1 MIEIPICRITLRI
14 FSKHLFNIKDME
26 QLNKVQQEAVL
37 YCDGPSLIVAGAGSG
52 KTRVL
57 TYKIAYL
64 IQSGTPPERIMALTF
79 TNKAAKEMKERIGA
93 MVGFD
98 VAEKIKMGTFHS
110 IFAKILQREA
120 FALEMTSNF
129 TIYDETD
136 SKNLIADI
144 IKEYKLETDSYKPSK
159 IKAKISKAKNE
170 LIEPDI
176 YMSNTMIRENDEK
189 DRMKYCGEIYKLYQD
204 RLKVSNAMDFDDL
217 LLNTFKL
224 FRDNPSTRERY
235 QEALDWVLVDEFQDT
250 NIAQMKVLMQLCRRK
265 QNLVVVGDDA
275 QSIYSFR
282 GANINNILMFS
293 NVFQNART
301 FKLEQNYRSTQTIV
315 AGANSLIHH
324 NIAQIDKNVFSK
336 GDKGDKIYY
345 VPFYTDRNE
354 GEYIAQSCN
363 EVHRV
368 EQCQWSDITVLYRSN
383 ALSRCI
389 EEAMLQYKIPYR
401 IHGGI
406 SFFQRADVK
415 NMLGY
420 LKLIANPNDDQAYK
434 RIANWP
440 KRGIGNKTIERISE
454 IACKYHVPMLYVA
467 TEPDYFGLVTT
478 DKTKAKLKE
487 FGQIIN
493 SIEMFAAEHNA
504 LEVFDKVM
512 DSFHLDE
519 YIINLDE
526 DSKTDMIVSELISSI
541 ESFVEVRKEE
551 NRLEE
556 AGVVNY
562 LQDVALLAEEV
573 EEENKD
579 SVNLMTIHAS
589 KGLEYN
595 TIYIVGCE
603 EGIFPSKKSSQSPQE
618 LEEERR
624 LMYVAITR
632 AEKHCFITN
641 AKRRWL
647 YGEEQK
653 NEPSR
658 FISDI
663 DDEFIEEVDAYA
675 VDDDPDEPTQ
685 GYFD

>member
-1 MIEIPICRITLRI
+1 
-14 FSKHLFNIKDME
+14 ME

-98 VAEKIKMGTFHS
+98 VAEKIRMGTFHS
-110 IFAKILQREA
+110 VFAHILKMEIY
-120 FALEMTSNF
+120 ALEMTSNF
-129 TIYDETD
+129 TIYDETE

-144 IKEYKLETDSYKPSK
+144 IRGYKLETDSYKPSK
-159 IKAKISKAKNE
+159 IKDKISKAKNE
-170 LIEPDI
+170 LIDPDS
-176 YMSNTMIRENDEK
+176 YMSNPLIRENDEK
-189 DRMKYCGEIYKLYQD
+189 DRVKYCGEIYKIYQN
-204 RLKVSNAMDFDDL
+204 RLKECNAMDFDDL
-217 LLNTFKL
+217 LFNTFKL
-224 FRDNPSTRERY
+224 FSYYPSTKEHY
-235 QEALDWVLVDEFQDT
+235 QELFDWVLVDEFQDT
-250 NIAQMKVLMQLCRRK
+250 NLAQMQVLIQLCKRK

-282 GANINNILMFS
+282 GANINNILMFK
-293 NVFQNART
+293 NLFPNAQT

-324 NIAQIDKNVFSK
+324 NVAQIDKNVFSK
-336 GDKGDKIYY
+336 GDKGDKIHY

-368 EQCQWSDITVLYRSN
+368 EQCQWSDITILYRSN

-415 NMLGY
+415 NMLAY
-420 LKLIANPNDDQAYK
+420 FKLIANPNDDQAYK
-434 RIANWP
+434 RIVNWP
-440 KRGIGNKTIERISE
+440 KRGIGNKTQERISE
-454 IACKYHVPMLYVA
+454 IASKYHVPMLYVA

-478 DKTKAKLKE
+478 DKTKAKLIE
-487 FGQIIN
+487 FGQTIN
-493 SIEMFAAEHNA
+493 SIEMFSAEHNA

-573 EEENKD
+573 EEEKKD
-579 SVNLMTIHAS
+579 AVNLMTIHAS

-675 VDDDPDEPTQ
+675 VDDDPDEPPQ

>member
-1 MIEIPICRITLRI
+1 
-14 FSKHLFNIKDME
+14 ME

-64 IQSGTPPERIMALTF
+64 IQSGTQPERIMALTF

-110 IFAKILQREA
+110 VFAKILQRES

-144 IKEYKLETDSYKPSK
+144 VREYKLETDSYKPSK

-170 LIEPDI
+170 LLEPDI

-235 QEALDWVLVDEFQDT
+235 QEAFDWVLVDEFQDT
-250 NIAQMKVLMQLCRRK
+250 NIAQMQVLMQLCRRK

-282 GANINNILMFS
+282 GANINNILMFN
-293 NVFQNART
+293 NVFPKALT
-301 FKLEQNYRSTQTIV
+301 FKLEQNYRSTKTIV

-324 NIAQIDKNVFSK
+324 NVAQIDKHVYSK
-336 GDKGDKIYY
+336 GAKGDKIHYI
-345 VPFYTDRNE
+345 PFYTDRNE
-354 GEYIAQSCN
+354 GEYVAQSCN

-368 EQCQWSDITVLYRSN
+368 EQCQWSDITILYRSN

-415 NMLGY
+415 NMLAY

-434 RIANWP
+434 RIVNWP
-440 KRGIGNKTIERISE
+440 KRGIGNKTTERISE

-478 DKTKAKLKE
+478 NKTKETLKE

-573 EEENKD
+573 EEEKKD
-579 SVNLMTIHAS
+579 AVNLMTIHAS

-641 AKRRWL
+641 TKRRWL

-675 VDDDPDEPTQ
+675 VDDDPDEPMQ

>member
-1 MIEIPICRITLRI
+1 
-14 FSKHLFNIKDME
+14 ME

-52 KTRVL
+52 KTRLL

-64 IQSGTPPERIMALTF
+64 IQSGTPPEKIMALTF

-98 VAEKIKMGTFHS
+98 VAEKINMGTFHS
-110 IFAKILQREA
+110 VFAKILQRES

-144 IKEYKLETDSYKPSK
+144 VREYKLETEAYKPSK

-170 LIEPDI
+170 LMEPDI
-176 YMSNTMIRENDEK
+176 YLSNPTIRENDEK

-235 QEALDWVLVDEFQDT
+235 QEAFDWVLVDEFQDT
-250 NIAQMKVLMQLCRRK
+250 NIAQMQVLMQLCRRK

-324 NIAQIDKNVFSK
+324 NVAQIDKNVFSK

-368 EQCQWSDITVLYRSN
+368 EQCQWSDITILYRSN
-383 ALSRCI
+383 ALSRCV

-440 KRGIGNKTIERISE
+440 KRGIGSKTIERISE

-478 DKTKAKLKE
+478 NKTKETLKE
-487 FGQIIN
+487 FGQTIN
-493 SIEMFAAEHNA
+493 SIEIFAAEHNA
-504 LEVFDKVM
+504 LQVFDKVM

-573 EEENKD
+573 EEEKKD
-579 SVNLMTIHAS
+579 AVNLMTIHAS

-675 VDDDPDEPTQ
+675 VDDDPDEPPQ

>member
-1 MIEIPICRITLRI
+1 
-14 FSKHLFNIKDME
+14 ME

-98 VAEKIKMGTFHS
+98 VAEKINMGTFHS
-110 IFAKILQREA
+110 VFAKILQRES

-144 IKEYKLETDSYKPSK
+144 VREYKQETEAYKPSK

-170 LIEPDI
+170 LMEPDI
-176 YMSNTMIRENDEK
+176 YLSNPTIRENDEK

-235 QEALDWVLVDEFQDT
+235 QEAFHWVLVDEFQDT
-250 NIAQMKVLMQLCRRK
+250 NIAQMQVLMQLCRRK

-324 NIAQIDKNVFSK
+324 NVAQIDKNVFSK

-368 EQCQWSDITVLYRSN
+368 EQCQWSDITILYRSN
-383 ALSRCI
+383 ALSRCV

-440 KRGIGNKTIERISE
+440 KRGIGSKTIERISE

-478 DKTKAKLKE
+478 NKTKETLKE
-487 FGQIIN
+487 FGQTIN

-504 LEVFDKVM
+504 LQVFDKVM

-573 EEENKD
+573 EEEKKD
-579 SVNLMTIHAS
+579 AVNLMTIHAS

>member
-1 MIEIPICRITLRI
+1 
-14 FSKHLFNIKDME
+14 ME

-64 IQSGTPPERIMALTF
+64 IQSGTQPERIMALTF

-110 IFAKILQREA
+110 VFAKILQRES

-144 IKEYKLETDSYKPSK
+144 VREYKLETDSYKPTK

-170 LIEPDI
+170 LMEPDI
-176 YMSNTMIRENDEK
+176 YMSNPMIRENDEK

-204 RLKVSNAMDFDDL
+204 RLKVSSAMDFDDL

-235 QEALDWVLVDEFQDT
+235 QEAFDWVLVDEFQDT
-250 NIAQMKVLMQLCRRK
+250 NIAQMQVLMQLCRRK

-282 GANINNILMFS
+282 GANINNILMFN
-293 NVFQNART
+293 NVFPKAIT

-324 NIAQIDKNVFSK
+324 NVAQIDKHVYSK
-336 GDKGDKIYY
+336 GAKGDKIHYI
-345 VPFYTDRNE
+345 PFYTDRNE
-354 GEYIAQSCN
+354 GEYVAQSCN

-368 EQCQWSDITVLYRSN
+368 EQCQWSDITILYRSN

-389 EEAMLQYKIPYR
+389 EEAMLQYKIPYG

-440 KRGIGNKTIERISE
+440 KRGIGSKTIERISE

-467 TEPDYFGLVTT
+467 TEPDYFGLVAT
-478 DKTKAKLKE
+478 DKTKTKLKE
-487 FGQIIN
+487 FGQMIN

-556 AGVVNY
+556 ACVVNY

-573 EEENKD
+573 EEEKKD
-579 SVNLMTIHAS
+579 AVNLMTIHAS

-675 VDDDPDEPTQ
+675 VDDDPDEPKQ
-685 GYFD
+685 GYFN

>member
-1 MIEIPICRITLRI
+1 
-14 FSKHLFNIKDME
+14 ME

-64 IQSGTPPERIMALTF
+64 IQSGTQPERIMALTF

-110 IFAKILQREA
+110 VFAKILQRES

-144 IKEYKLETDSYKPSK
+144 VREYKLETDSYKPSK

-176 YMSNTMIRENDEK
+176 YMSNPMIRENDEK

-235 QEALDWVLVDEFQDT
+235 QETYDWVLVDEFQDT
-250 NIAQMKVLMQLCRRK
+250 NIAQMQVLMQLCRRK

-282 GANINNILMFS
+282 GANINNILMFN
-293 NVFQNART
+293 NVFPKALT

-324 NIAQIDKNVFSK
+324 NVAQIDKHVYSK
-336 GDKGDKIYY
+336 GAKGDKIHYI
-345 VPFYTDRNE
+345 PFYTDRNE
-354 GEYIAQSCN
+354 GEYVAQSCN

-368 EQCQWSDITVLYRSN
+368 EQCQWSDITILYRSN

-415 NMLGY
+415 NMLAY

-434 RIANWP
+434 RIVNWP
-440 KRGIGNKTIERISE
+440 KRGIGNKTTERIAE

-478 DKTKAKLKE
+478 NKTKETLKE

-573 EEENKD
+573 EEEKKD
-579 SVNLMTIHAS
+579 AVNLMTIHAS

-675 VDDDPDEPTQ
+675 VDDDPDEPMQ